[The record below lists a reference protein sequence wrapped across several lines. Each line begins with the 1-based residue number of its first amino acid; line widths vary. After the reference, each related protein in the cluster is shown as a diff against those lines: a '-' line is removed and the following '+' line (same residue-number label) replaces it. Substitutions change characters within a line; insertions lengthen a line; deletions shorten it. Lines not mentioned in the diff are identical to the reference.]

1 MVAFCD
7 SRLLLSDCCNQL
19 SGVDSPPMLQTNG
32 WRWYGN
38 VEIVNMVAFILIKL
52 HTIRI
57 LATSDPGFI
66 KRVKSGE
73 CYVSVIEKQIKCYI
87 LSHIDYK
94 KRGKI
99 FILCTVK
106 SHHSAFNLQTTFHIF
121 TDFFV
126 KEINRPAFC
135 QPSSC

>member
-7 SRLLLSDCCNQL
+7 SRLLLSDCCNRL

-66 KRVKSGE
+66 KRVTSGE

-87 LSHIDYK
+87 LSHIEYK
-94 KRGKI
+94 KRGNI
-99 FILCTVK
+99 HTVHCQISSFSIQSLNYI
-106 SHHSAFNLQTTFHIF
+106 SHFHG
-121 TDFFV
+121 FFV
-126 KEINRPAFC
+126 KEINRSAFC